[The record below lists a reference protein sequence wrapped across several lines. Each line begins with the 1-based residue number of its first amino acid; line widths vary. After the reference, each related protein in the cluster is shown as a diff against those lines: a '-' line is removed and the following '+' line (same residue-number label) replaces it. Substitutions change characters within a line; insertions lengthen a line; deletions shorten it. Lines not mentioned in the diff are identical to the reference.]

1 MINHQNLIKLK
12 LTFRKASKLLK
23 NARLIQNRRAPK
35 TRDENR
41 RARAG
46 LRKPGLQN
54 RRAGRPGPV
63 PIPGISYLS

>member
-35 TRDENR
+35 TRAAKSPG
-41 RARAG
+41 RAA
-46 LRKPGLQN
+46 
-54 RRAGRPGPV
+54 RPGADPWYKL
-63 PIPGISYLS
+63 PELKDRKLE